1 MTRRRVLF
9 GAVLL
14 IITTAIVTVGLANL
28 TGCSHGKKATAAAQ
42 QEQSAAIANPLKPP
56 AQGSIPVAFL
66 LSDGAV
72 MIDFSGPWE
81 VFQDVNTPG
90 RAGAA
95 FSLYTVAA
103 STKPVH
109 VSGGM
114 KIMPEYTFANAP
126 APKIVVIPAQ
136 SDPSPATKDWI
147 RKVANNADV
156 VMSVCT
162 GAFVLA
168 DTGLLAGKPATT
180 HHSAYVRLAS
190 QFPDIQVKRG
200 ARFTESGNIATAG
213 GLSSGID
220 LALRVVQ
227 RYFGRQVARQ
237 TAFDMEYQGQGWM
250 NPNSNQ
256 IYAQAFTQ
264 DDNDLHCP
272 VCRMAVDRATAPKS
286 AYKGKIYYFCSDAHK
301 QEFDATPGKFVET
314 ATGGR

>member
-1 MTRRRVLF
+1 MTKRRELLVA
-9 GAVLL
+9 AVL
-14 IITTAIVTVGLANL
+14 IIATAILTVALVNL
-28 TGCSHGKKATAAAQ
+28 TGCSHGKKTTAAAQ
-42 QEQSAAIANPLKPP
+42 QEQPAAIANPLKPP

-81 VFQDVNTPG
+81 VFQDVNVPG
-90 RAGAA
+90 RVDPA
-95 FSLYTVAA
+95 FTLYTVAA
-103 STKPVH
+103 SMKPIRA
-109 VSGGM
+109 SGGM
-114 KIMPEYTFANAP
+114 KIVPDYTFASAP

-136 SDPSPATKDWI
+136 SNPSPATKEWI
-147 RKVANNADV
+147 RKVAKNADV

-168 DTGLLAGKPATT
+168 DTGLLSGKTATT

-220 LALRVVQ
+220 LALRVVE
-227 RYFGRQVARQ
+227 RYFGREVARQ
-237 TAFDMEYQGQGWM
+237 TAFDMEYQGQGWT

-272 VCRMAVDRATAPKS
+272 VCRMAVDAKTAPRS
-286 AYKGKIYYFCSDAHK
+286 VYEGKNYYFCSQAHK
-301 QEFDATPGKFVET
+301 QEFEAAPGKFVET
-314 ATGGR
+314 AGGK

>member
-1 MTRRRVLF
+1 MTKRRELFAAFVL
-9 GAVLL
+9 VLV
-14 IITTAIVTVGLANL
+14 TAILSVSLVSL
-28 TGCSHGKKATAAAQ
+28 TGCSHDKKAMAAAQ
-42 QEQSAAIANPLKPP
+42 SEQPAALANPLKPP

-81 VFQDVNTPG
+81 VFQDVNVPG
-90 RAGAA
+90 RADAA

-103 STKPVH
+103 TKNPIRA
-109 VSGGM
+109 SGGM
-114 KIMPEYTFANAP
+114 KIVPDYTFANAP
-126 APKIVVIPAQ
+126 APKILVIPAQ
-136 SDPSPATKDWI
+136 SAPSAATKDWI
-147 RKVANNADV
+147 RKVAKNADV

-168 DTGLLAGKPATT
+168 DTGLLSGKPATT

-220 LALRVVQ
+220 LALRVVE
-227 RYFGRQVARQ
+227 RYFGGGAARQ

-250 NPNSNQ
+250 NPNSNA
-256 IYAQAFTQ
+256 IYAQAFSQ
-264 DDNDLHCP
+264 DENDLHCP
-272 VCRMAVDRATAPKS
+272 VCRMAVDAKSAPKS
-286 AYKGKIYYFCSDAHK
+286 AYKGKNYYFCSQAHK
-301 QEFDATPGKFVET
+301 QEFDAAPAKFVET
-314 ATGGR
+314 GGGK

>member
-1 MTRRRVLF
+1 MTKRRELFAAFVL
-9 GAVLL
+9 VLV
-14 IITTAIVTVGLANL
+14 TAILTVGLVNL
-28 TGCSHGKKATAAAQ
+28 NGCSHDKKAIAAAQ
-42 QEQSAAIANPLKPP
+42 QEQPAVIANPLKPP

-81 VFQDVNTPG
+81 VFQDVSIPG
-90 RAGAA
+90 RADAA

-103 STKPVH
+103 TKNPIRA
-109 VSGGM
+109 SGGM
-114 KIMPEYTFANAP
+114 KIVPDYTFANAP
-126 APKIVVIPAQ
+126 APKILVIPAQ
-136 SDPSPATKDWI
+136 SAPSAATKDWI
-147 RKVANNADV
+147 RKVAKNADV

-168 DTGLLAGKPATT
+168 DTGLLSGKPATT

-220 LALRVVQ
+220 LALRVVE
-227 RYFGRQVARQ
+227 RYFGPQVARQ

-250 NPNSNQ
+250 NPNSNA
-256 IYAQAFTQ
+256 IYAQAFSR
-264 DDNDLHCP
+264 DENDLHCP
-272 VCRMAVDRATAPKS
+272 VCRMAVDAKSAPKS
-286 AYKGKIYYFCSDAHK
+286 AYKGKNYYFCSQAHK
-301 QEFDATPGKFVET
+301 QEFDAAPAKFVET
-314 ATGGR
+314 GGGK

>member
-1 MTRRRVLF
+1 MMKRRELFAAFVL
-9 GAVLL
+9 VLV
-14 IITTAIVTVGLANL
+14 TAILSVSLVSL
-28 TGCSHGKKATAAAQ
+28 TGCSHDKKAMAAAQ
-42 QEQSAAIANPLKPP
+42 SEQPAALANPLKPP

-81 VFQDVNTPG
+81 VFQDVNVPG
-90 RAGAA
+90 RADAA

-103 STKPVH
+103 TKNPIRA
-109 VSGGM
+109 SGGM
-114 KIMPEYTFANAP
+114 KIVPDYTFANAP
-126 APKIVVIPAQ
+126 APKILVIPAQ
-136 SDPSPATKDWI
+136 SAPSAATKDWI
-147 RKVANNADV
+147 RKVAKNADV

-168 DTGLLAGKPATT
+168 DTGLLSGKPATT

-220 LALRVVQ
+220 LALRVVE
-227 RYFGRQVARQ
+227 RYFGGGAARQ

-250 NPNSNQ
+250 NPNSNA
-256 IYAQAFTQ
+256 IYAQAFSQ
-264 DDNDLHCP
+264 DENDLHCP
-272 VCRMAVDRATAPKS
+272 VCRMAVDAKSAPKS
-286 AYKGKIYYFCSDAHK
+286 AYKGKNYYFCSQAHK
-301 QEFDATPGKFVET
+301 QEFDAAPAKFVET
-314 ATGGR
+314 GGGK

>member
-1 MTRRRVLF
+1 MTKRRELFAAFVL
-9 GAVLL
+9 VLV
-14 IITTAIVTVGLANL
+14 TAILSVSLVSL
-28 TGCSHGKKATAAAQ
+28 TGCSHDKKAMAAAQ
-42 QEQSAAIANPLKPP
+42 SEQPAALANPLKPP

-81 VFQDVNTPG
+81 VFQDVNIPG
-90 RAGAA
+90 RADAG

-103 STKPVH
+103 TKNPIRA
-109 VSGGM
+109 SGGM
-114 KIMPEYTFANAP
+114 KIVPEYTFANAP
-126 APKIVVIPAQ
+126 APKILVIPAQ
-136 SDPSPATKDWI
+136 SAPSAATKDWI
-147 RKVANNADV
+147 RKVAKNADV

-168 DTGLLAGKPATT
+168 DTGLLSGKPATT

-220 LALRVVQ
+220 LALRVVE
-227 RYFGRQVARQ
+227 RYFGGEAARQ

-250 NPNSNQ
+250 NPNSNA
-256 IYAQAFTQ
+256 IYAQAFSQ
-264 DDNDLHCP
+264 DENDLHCP
-272 VCRMAVDRATAPKS
+272 VCRMAVDAKSAPKS
-286 AYKGKIYYFCSDAHK
+286 AYKGKNYYFCSQAHK
-301 QEFDATPGKFVET
+301 QEFEAAPAKFVET
-314 ATGGR
+314 GGGK